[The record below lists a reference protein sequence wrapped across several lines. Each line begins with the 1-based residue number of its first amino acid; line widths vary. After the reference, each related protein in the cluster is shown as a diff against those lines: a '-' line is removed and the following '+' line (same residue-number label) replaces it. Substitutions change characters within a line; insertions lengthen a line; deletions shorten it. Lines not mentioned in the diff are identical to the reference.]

1 MRTSPRMEVPLAQY
15 KVSKKLI
22 DQFAMTVA
30 EQISWIHQG
39 FIISELVARILSN
52 EQEKNHFYIFFVYL
66 DLIFFRSS
74 PIYVHT
80 VVKPSTIVGTWK
92 IMSKDCIWVRKSRK
106 LLFKP
111 TNLWKFCTQCSHFQR
126 FIGLKSSFFD
136 FLAQMQSFDMI
147 FHVPTIIQGFTTVW
161 T

>member
-1 MRTSPRMEVPLAQY
+1 MAQY

-92 IMSKDCIWVRKSRK
+92 IMSKDCIWVRKSKK

-111 TNLWKFCTQCSHFQR
+111 INLWKFYNGTLWQR
-126 FIGLKSSFFD
+126 FIGLKSSCFD
-136 FLAQMQSFDMI
+136 FLAQMQSFNVI
-147 FHVPTIIQGFTTVW
+147 FHVPTIVEGFNQSVDINRAW
-161 T
+161 PKKK